1 MDTPIP
7 ARAAAALLLLVLAF
21 QVALILGAPWGRLT
35 QGGGTA
41 GALGASGRLVAAVS
55 VVVLAVMASALL
67 ATTNVGP
74 MRRAPH
80 GVITTIVWITVIYS
94 GLGVVMNA
102 ASPSWGETVIW
113 VPVTL
118 AGFILSAIALRR
130 WRRLRATGP
139 AGTTTEYPIPQ

>member
-7 ARAAAALLLLVLAF
+7 ARAAAALLTLALAF

-35 QGGGTA
+35 QGGGTS
-41 GALGASGRLVAAVS
+41 GPLGASGRIVAAVS
-55 VVVLAVMASALL
+55 VVILAVMASALL
-67 ATTNVGP
+67 ATTNMGP
-74 MRRAPH
+74 MRRAPR

-102 ASPSWGETVIW
+102 ASPSWGETLIW

-118 AGFILSAIALRR
+118 AGFILSTIALRR
-130 WRRLRATGP
+130 WRRLRATGD
-139 AGTTTEYPIPQ
+139 AATTTRYSVPQ